1 MFSARSAAMD
11 ADYLRAGPAAGK
23 NVAVEAFIRYF
34 AFKVAFNVNV
44 TCAAFLA
51 AAG

>member
-1 MFSARSAAMD
+1 MFSARSAAID
-11 ADYLRAGPAAGK
+11 ADYPQPRSAAGK
-23 NVAVEAFIRYF
+23 NVAVEAFSRYF

-51 AAG
+51 TGG